1 MQDKAEIGE
10 PIENEKI
17 YLPFGVGLDRY
28 IGWPIY
34 RPIYL
39 ADTDISVSVNWIS
52 VSVIS
57 VSVSV
62 SVNVEYRL
70 YRYWQ
75 NVG

>member
-1 MQDKAEIGE
+1 MRGHVSNLTVTAV
-10 PIENEKI
+10 
-17 YLPFGVGLDRY
+17 VGLDRY